1 MSEAATPARRL
12 ARQIWELFD
21 AAQKRTCVAVV
32 LISVIAAC
40 LTLAGV
46 AGVAPFF
53 AVLSDPT
60 VVDRSAALAWL
71 QRALAT
77 ETPQDFLVWLG
88 VGFVALLLLANLVN
102 ILAILSI
109 ARFSQNAGA
118 RFHTM
123 LFDEYLSRDLRFH
136 ARANGAVLATRVI
149 QDVNRTIGGIV
160 QSGLTFVASTVTIAL
175 IGAAVIFVNPLIA
188 SAAALLLGSSYAL
201 TYAVVRRRLIR
212 NGAIVT
218 KHWATRAKVIAE
230 SFATIKDI
238 ILFRARTEMA
248 QRVAHDS
255 LAIAASQASTA
266 AIAACPKYVLE
277 CVTGAGLIASAL
289 WIYSR
294 SGAGQW
300 MTQLAFLGF
309 AAYRLLP
316 AIQSAFAAFA
326 RIRTDRASF
335 EGIADDLCRAHRRA
349 AQRPVRGAVDQ
360 WHGLPRRV
368 IRLVNVSYRHSSE
381 RIGGVDEVSLEIPT
395 GALVGIVGPNGSGK
409 TTLAELIVGLLQPD
423 AGYVA
428 VDGVKLDANST
439 AAWLNSVAY
448 VPQEIVLLD
457 ATIAENIAFGE
468 NANDIDVERALKAA
482 DGAQLGPLIATLPDA
497 LATAVGE
504 NGAQLSGGQRQR
516 VGIARALYRGASLLV
531 MDEATSALDA
541 LTEAE
546 VVALLTA
553 LRGTCTVVLI
563 THRPSVLDNCDVV
576 FELNAG
582 RLVERR
588 PFTELAP
595 GSNVDRREQALR

>member
-1 MSEAATPARRL
+1 
-12 ARQIWELFD
+12 
-21 AAQKRTCVAVV
+21 
-32 LISVIAAC
+32 
-40 LTLAGV
+40 
-46 AGVAPFF
+46 
-53 AVLSDPT
+53 
-60 VVDRSAALAWL
+60 
-71 QRALAT
+71 
-77 ETPQDFLVWLG
+77 
-88 VGFVALLLLANLVN
+88 
-102 ILAILSI
+102 
-109 ARFSQNAGA
+109 
-118 RFHTM
+118 
-123 LFDEYLSRDLRFH
+123 
-136 ARANGAVLATRVI
+136 
-149 QDVNRTIGGIV
+149 
-160 QSGLTFVASTVTIAL
+160 
-175 IGAAVIFVNPLIA
+175 
-188 SAAALLLGSSYAL
+188 
-201 TYAVVRRRLIR
+201 
-212 NGAIVT
+212 
-218 KHWATRAKVIAE
+218 
-230 SFATIKDI
+230 
-238 ILFRARTEMA
+238 
-248 QRVAHDS
+248 
-255 LAIAASQASTA
+255 
-266 AIAACPKYVLE
+266 
-277 CVTGAGLIASAL
+277 
-289 WIYSR
+289 
-294 SGAGQW
+294 
-300 MTQLAFLGF
+300 
-309 AAYRLLP
+309 
-316 AIQSAFAAFA
+316 
-326 RIRTDRASF
+326 
-335 EGIADDLCRAHRRA
+335 
-349 AQRPVRGAVDQ
+349 
-360 WHGLPRRV
+360 
-368 IRLVNVSYRHSSE
+368 
-381 RIGGVDEVSLEIPT
+381 LEIPT

-428 VDGVKLDANST
+428 VDGVKLDAKST